1 MRYTWPKFKL
11 CRREGMNLFGSDKY
25 ILKKGTSLPG
35 KPKNARSMSRLTE
48 YAKLLRNKQSL
59 KRMYSM
65 TERQF
70 YTLVTK
76 TSQKYAKNNGLSHDQ
91 VMLQFLER
99 RCDAVL
105 LKSGIANTIMQA
117 RQMMTH
123 GHWMLN
129 GRKHNIPSYFMKPG
143 DVLSLREK
151 MKGSALYS
159 QVDSK
164 GTIPAWIKVDKNK
177 LSVELLDMPDT
188 ATLNSPV
195 DLLKVIE
202 FYARA

>member
-1 MRYTWPKFKL
+1 
-11 CRREGMNLFGSDKY
+11 MNLFGSDKY

-35 KPKNARSMSRLTE
+35 KPRNTRTMGRLTE
-48 YAKLLRNKQSL
+48 YAKLLRNKQAL
-59 KRMYSM
+59 KRMYLM

-70 YTLVTK
+70 STLVTK

-105 LKSGIANTIMQA
+105 VKAGIAKTIMQA
-117 RQMMTH
+117 RQMITH
-123 GHWMLN
+123 GHWKLN

-143 DVLSLREK
+143 DVLSLRDK
-151 MKGSALYS
+151 MTNSALYS
-159 QVDSK
+159 QIDSK
-164 GTIPAWIKVDKNK
+164 VDVPSWIKVDKNK
-177 LSVELLDMPDT
+177 FTVELLEMPDAASMT
-188 ATLNSPV
+188 PPV